1 MESTTEPPIEHLVIA
16 GGGASGISIYGVLRE
31 SHKSG
36 FWNISNIKTIYGTSI
51 GAIIAIFIALQYPWD
66 DLDEYILKRPWQNV
80 FKFDIKS
87 LLYAYDNRGIFDKKI
102 IEELI
107 GPLLKGKDLD
117 ATTTLLELYEKT
129 NIEIHITTTEL
140 NEYELVDISHKTQPE
155 WSVIDAVY
163 CSASLPLLFSPVLK
177 DGKCYVDGGT
187 MMNYPL
193 SLCVNNIGEERLDS
207 IFGINLAK
215 SDKSTNL
222 VTSESTLFDHISIL
236 LNKVYDKSCYSQIPM
251 YNIKNEII
259 IDNVMISIY
268 DIINASSSY
277 DQRLLLIT
285 KGVEL
290 WEKYQRNR
298 LEGGSG
304 GGSGGGSPIYLV
316 PETTN

>member
-1 MESTTEPPIEHLVIA
+1 METHENPPIEHIVIA

-31 SHKSG
+31 SNKSG
-36 FWNISNIKTIYGTSI
+36 FWNINNIKTIYGTSI

-102 IEELI
+102 IEELLI
-107 GPLLKGKDLD
+107 PLLKGKDLE
-117 ATTTLLELYEKT
+117 TTITLLEFYQKT

-140 NEYELVDISHKTQPE
+140 NEYELVDISHKTHPE

-187 MMNYPL
+187 IMNYPL
-193 SLCVNNIGEERLDS
+193 SLCVNDIGEEHMDS

-215 SDKSTNL
+215 SDKSENR
-222 VTSESTLFDHISIL
+222 VTSESNLFDHISIL
-236 LNKVYDKSCYSQIPM
+236 LNKVYEKSCYSQTSV

-259 IDNVMISIY
+259 IDSIMISIY
-268 DIINASSSY
+268 DIMNASSSY
-277 DQRLLLIT
+277 EQRLLLIT
-285 KGVEL
+285 KGVEI

-298 LEGGSG
+298 EEARSEEQD
-304 GGSGGGSPIYLV
+304 IYLV